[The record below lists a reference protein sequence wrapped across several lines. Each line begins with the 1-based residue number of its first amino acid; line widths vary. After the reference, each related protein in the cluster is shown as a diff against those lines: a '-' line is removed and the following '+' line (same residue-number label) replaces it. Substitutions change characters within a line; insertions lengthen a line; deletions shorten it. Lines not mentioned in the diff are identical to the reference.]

1 MVNAVFRC
9 QEELKEKDKHLEIL
23 EKKLNDEKMKLEAN
37 DAIYRQRLEEEI
49 IKERQRTDDS
59 INDIK

>member
-1 MVNAVFRC
+1 
-9 QEELKEKDKHLEIL
+9 
-23 EKKLNDEKMKLEAN
+23 MKLEAN